1 MRLEKIERDFLW
13 GGGGLEKKI
22 QSCEVVPLLAN
33 MERKRVGGVLV
44 KLELGNRRRMKFWMD
59 KWCRDEP
66 LCVSFP
72 SLYTLGVA
80 KEAWVADLWVQH
92 GKRGH

>member
-1 MRLEKIERDFLW
+1 M
-13 GGGGLEKKI
+13 
-22 QSCEVVPLLAN
+22 
-33 MERKRVGGVLV
+33 GGVLV
-44 KLELGNRRRMKFWMD
+44 KLELGMESGFGNPLGRNETLSWAFVPFVAGNRRRMKFWMD

-80 KEAWVADLWVQH
+80 KEAWVADLWEIGRASCRERV
-92 GKRGH
+92 

>member
-1 MRLEKIERDFLW
+1 
-13 GGGGLEKKI
+13 
-22 QSCEVVPLLAN
+22 

-44 KLELGNRRRMKFWMD
+44 KLELGMESGFGNPLGRNKTFSWVFFSFVAGDRRVKFWID
-59 KWCRDEP
+59 KWGGDEP

-72 SLYTLGVA
+72 SLYALAVA